1 MKMFKKTLAMLLAL
15 IMVLGL
21 AACGAAEEKPA
32 ETKAPAEQQGEVAA
46 PETEAPAEPV
56 KITIYYPDS
65 STAPF
70 QEDWLAL
77 QEVAKL
83 ANAEVTIEAIPEGDY
98 STPVNLAL
106 DTQENCPD
114 VIMFQEI
121 YGSKASLCMN
131 GGVVSISDYPEWT
144 PNFNAMAEKMG
155 LVDQVNNLKLA
166 DGKRY
171 IMPSLHESLEY
182 SGGLILR
189 ADFLEAKGFDAPKTF
204 DDLYEILK
212 AYKEEN
218 PDSYPMVHYLFP
230 YITHRMIMP
239 AWGCPVGYWVP
250 PYLGSIAW
258 DYENE
263 NYYVTAT
270 SDVYREYLQFMNK
283 LSDEGLLDPEAS
295 ADDVWSQKLTSGA
308 AICTYAYYDQIA
320 GLEAASEIEG
330 FDLNLFLPLEGPAG
344 AYGENRGQA
353 YRGLLFPAA
362 AAEREDFEQ
371 VVRAIDTMF
380 YSEEAAKIWSIG
392 VEGVTYNVV
401 DGEIV
406 FVDEVLNAPEGVN
419 KYLQINYGCGT
430 SGFQSVWPDEY
441 TLMKFDEEYAEIY
454 AAASAMNA
462 NQPYAPEPWFDDL
475 AAEDAGMIANGAMF
489 DLVETYRE
497 QFINGDVDVNDDAVW
512 ADYVAQLEAAGLQE
526 YLDLYNEYRNQG

>member
-1 MKMFKKTLAMLLAL
+1 MNVLKKTFVMLLAL

-21 AACGAAEEKPA
+21 VACGAAEERPA
-32 ETKAPAEQQGEVAA
+32 ETKAPAQDSEVAVPA
-46 PETEAPAEPV
+46 ETEAPAEPV
-56 KITIYYPDS
+56 KITIYCPDS

-98 STPVNLAL
+98 RTPFNLAL

-131 GGVVSISDYPEWT
+131 GGVVAISDYPEWT
-144 PNFNAMAEKMG
+144 PDFNATAEKMG

-189 ADFLEAKGFDAPKTF
+189 ADFLEANGFDAPKTF

-212 AYKEEN
+212 AYKEQN
-218 PDSYPMVHYLFP
+218 PDSYPIVHYLFP

-239 AWGCPVGYWVP
+239 AWSCPDGYWVP

-258 DYENE
+258 DYEN
-263 NYYVTAT
+263 YYITTTA
-270 SDVYREYLQFMNK
+270 DVYCEYLQFMNK
-283 LSDEGLLDPEAS
+283 LADE
-295 ADDVWSQKLTSGA
+295 
-308 AICTYAYYDQIA
+308 
-320 GLEAASEIEG
+320 
-330 FDLNLFLPLEGPAG
+330 
-344 AYGENRGQA
+344 
-353 YRGLLFPAA
+353 GLLFPAA
-362 AAEREDFEQ
+362 TAEREDFEQ

-401 DGEIV
+401 DGKVE
-406 FVDEVLNAPEGVN
+406 FVDAVKNAPEGVN

-430 SGFQSVWPDEY
+430 SGFQSMWPDEY

-454 AAASAMNA
+454 AAASEMGA
-462 NQPYAPEPWFDDL
+462 NQPYAPEPWFDDF
-475 AAEDAGMIANGAMF
+475 AAS
-489 DLVETYRE
+489 
-497 QFINGDVDVNDDAVW
+497 
-512 ADYVAQLEAAGLQE
+512 LQE

>member
-1 MKMFKKTLAMLLAL
+1 MKKIIALLLVLAMAL
-15 IMVLGL
+15 SL
-21 AACGAAEEKPA
+21 AACGTEKPA
-32 ETKAPAEQQGEVAA
+32 ETQAPAQSGEVNT
-46 PETEAPAEPV
+46 PETEAPAADPV

-70 QEDWLAL
+70 RADWLAL
-77 QEVAKL
+77 TETAKL
-83 ANAEVTIEAIPEGDY
+83 ANADVTIEAIPEGEY

-144 PNFNAMAEKMG
+144 PNFNAMVEKFG
-155 LVDQVNNLKLA
+155 LTDQVNNLKLA

-189 ADFLEAKGFDAPKTF
+189 TDFLEAKGFDAPKTF

-263 NYYVTAT
+263 NYYNTAT
-270 SDVYREYLQFMNK
+270 SDVYRQYLQFMNK

-295 ADDVWSQKLTSGA
+295 ADDVWSQKLTSGS

-330 FDLNLFLPLEGPAG
+330 FNLDLYLPLEGPAG

-371 VVRAIDTMF
+371 VVRAIDKMF
-380 YSEEAAKIWSIG
+380 YSEEAAKIWAIG

-401 DGEIV
+401 DGQIV
-406 FVDEVLNAPEGVN
+406 FVDEAVNSEVGLN
-419 KYLQINYGCGT
+419 KYLQQNYGCGL

-441 TLMKFDEEYAEIY
+441 TLLKFDEEYAEIY
-454 AAASAMNA
+454 AAAAAMGA
-462 NQPYAPEPWFDDL
+462 NQPYAPEPWFDDF
-475 AAEDAGMIANGAMF
+475 AAEDAGILANGAMF

-512 ADYVAQLEAAGLQE
+512 AAYVAALEEAGLQE
-526 YLDLYNEYRNQG
+526 YLDLYNQYRNQG

>member
-1 MKMFKKTLAMLLAL
+1 MKKIIALLLVLTMAL
-15 IMVLGL
+15 SL
-21 AACGAAEEKPA
+21 AACGTEKPV
-32 ETKAPAEQQGEVAA
+32 ETQAPTQSGEVNTPETQA
-46 PETEAPAEPV
+46 PEADPV

-70 QEDWLAL
+70 RADWLAL
-77 QEVAKL
+77 TETAKL
-83 ANAEVTIEAIPEGDY
+83 ANADVTIEAIPEGEY

-144 PNFNAMAEKMG
+144 PNFNAMVEKFG
-155 LVDQVNNLKLA
+155 LTDQVNNLKLA

-189 ADFLEAKGFDAPKTF
+189 TDYLEAKGFDTPKTF

-212 AYKEEN
+212 AYKEDY
-218 PDSYPMVHYLFP
+218 PDSYPMVHYLYP

-258 DYENE
+258 DYETE
-263 NYYVTAT
+263 TYYNTAT
-270 SDVYREYLQFMNK
+270 SDVYRQYLQFMNK
-283 LSDEGLLDPEAS
+283 LADEGLLDPEAS
-295 ADDVWSQKLTSGA
+295 ADDVWSQKLTSGS

-330 FDLNLFLPLEGPAG
+330 FDLDLYLPLEGPAG

-371 VVRAIDTMF
+371 VVRAIDKMF
-380 YSEEAAKIWSIG
+380 YSEEAAKIWAIG

-401 DGEIV
+401 DGQIV
-406 FVDEVLNAPEGVN
+406 FVDEAVNSEVGLN
-419 KYLQINYGCGT
+419 KYLQQNYGCGL

-441 TLMKFDEEYAEIY
+441 TLLKFDEEYAEIY
-454 AAASAMNA
+454 AAAAAMGA
-462 NQPYAPEPWFDDL
+462 NQPYAPEPWFDDF
-475 AAEDAGMIANGAMF
+475 AAEDAGILANGAMF

-497 QFINGDVDVNDDAVW
+497 QFIYGDMDVNDDAVW
-512 ADYVAQLEAAGLQE
+512 AAYVAALEEAGLQE
-526 YLDLYNEYRNQG
+526 YLELYNEYRNQG

>member
-15 IMVLGL
+15 IMVLSL
-21 AACGAAEEKPA
+21 AACGGTVEPE
-32 ETKAPAEQQGEVAA
+32 ETKAPAQAGEAGGSEA
-46 PETEAPAEPV
+46 ETPAEPV

-65 STAPF
+65 ATAPF
-70 QEDWLAL
+70 KEDWLAL
-77 QEVAKL
+77 QEAAKL

-155 LVDQVNNLKLA
+155 LTDQVNNLKLA

-295 ADDVWSQKLTSGA
+295 ADDVWSQKMTSGS
-308 AICTYAYYDQIA
+308 AICTYAYYDQMA

-330 FDLNLFLPLEGPAG
+330 YDLQLYLPLEGPAG

-362 AAEREDFEQ
+362 TAEREDFEQ

-406 FVDEVLNAPEGVN
+406 FVDEVLNAEEGIN

-441 TLMKFDEEYAEIY
+441 TLLKFDEEYAEIY

-462 NQPYAPEPWFDDL
+462 NQPYAPEPWFDDI
-475 AAEDAGMIANGAMF
+475 AAEEAGMIANGAMF

-497 QFINGDVDVNDDAVW
+497 QFINGDVDVNDDAAW
-512 ADYVAQLEAAGLQE
+512 ANYVAQLEEAGLQE